1 MVWANAAEEI
11 STALI
16 PLDADPQAADPVYLQ
31 SRCRDFVTVVQAL
44 KMIAE
49 SNPVTGRN
57 AAAGAAFEWATRVD
71 GEASFPLAVPRGEDD
86 GFGQIYLDAFS
97 PIDARTPEPKAAIYA
112 RDKATCAP
120 LLKMLR

>member
-1 MVWANAAEEI
+1 MALANAAEEI
-11 STALI
+11 GTTLI
-16 PLDADPQAADPVYLQ
+16 PLDSEAQAADPVYLQ

-57 AAAGAAFEWATRVD
+57 VAAGAVFDWVTRVD
-71 GEASFPLAVPRGEDD
+71 EEASFPLAVPRGED
-86 GFGQIYLDAFS
+86 GFDQAYFDAFN
-97 PIDARTPEPKAAIYA
+97 PIDARAPEPKAAIYA

-120 LLKMLR
+120 LLKTLR

>member
-1 MVWANAAEEI
+1 MALANAAEEI
-11 STALI
+11 GTGLI
-16 PLDADPQAADPVYLQ
+16 PLDVDPQAADPVYLQ
-31 SRCRDFVTVVQAL
+31 SRCRDFVTVVQTL

-57 AAAGAAFEWATRVD
+57 AAAGTVFDWATPVD
-71 GEASFPLAVPRGEDD
+71 EEASFPLAVPRGEDD
-86 GFGQIYLDAFS
+86 GFGQIYLDAFG
-97 PIDARTPEPKAAIYA
+97 PFDARAPEPKQAIYA